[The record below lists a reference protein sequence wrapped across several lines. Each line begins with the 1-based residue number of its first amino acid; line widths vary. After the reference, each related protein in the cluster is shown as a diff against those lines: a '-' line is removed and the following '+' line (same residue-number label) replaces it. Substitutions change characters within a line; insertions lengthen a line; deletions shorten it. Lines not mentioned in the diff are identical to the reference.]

1 MESSTGS
8 DIHSACS
15 KEKRCK
21 RSGRNSFL
29 NKLHAILSNSGLS
42 SIICWAKDGDRFNIL
57 DPERLQD
64 EVIPQYFKHRNL
76 KSFVRQL
83 NLHGFKKVRVGP
95 RITDSTIES
104 YRHTLFRQHQ
114 PDLLNF
120 IKRKVSKPVEPD
132 DKSEQIKYLL
142 EQKRRLE
149 EKCNKVK
156 GDDQSTMLAVL
167 SACQRQEGGNA
178 LLGAL
183 QVFLDVSMNK
193 QVASDP
199 TSLYVFNLTQ
209 EFINNLI
216 ALKQTTSSVEDSTSF
231 TEAATMDGDSLG
243 KRGDAVYAQDGASEH
258 VYGDDHYLSELMSDE
273 NAFNLDYQ
281 DEDLYVYGSD
291 RPRIRHVSR
300 VAN

>member
-1 MESSTGS
+1 MQST
-8 DIHSACS
+8 CS
-15 KEKRCK
+15 KDKRGK

-29 NKLHAILSNSGLS
+29 NKLHAILSNPGLS
-42 SIICWAKDGDRFNIL
+42 SIICWSRDGDRFNIL

-142 EQKRRLE
+142 DQKRKLE

-156 GDDQSTMLAVL
+156 SDNQSAMLAVI
-167 SACQRQEGGNA
+167 SACQQHEGGNA

-183 QVFLDVSMNK
+183 QVYLDFTNSK
-193 QVASDP
+193 QKESDP
-199 TSLYVFNLTQ
+199 TSFYIYNLTQ
-209 EFINNLI
+209 EYINNLI
-216 ALKQTTSSVEDSTSF
+216 ALKQTTSSVEDSASF
-231 TEAATMDGDSLG
+231 TEAATSDGDSLG
-243 KRGDAVYAQDGASEH
+243 KRCETPYALESSSDQIYS
-258 VYGDDHYLSELMSDE
+258 DDHYLSELMSE
-273 NAFNLDYQ
+273 ESPFNLDYQ
-281 DEDLYVYGSD
+281 DEDQFVIDGD
-291 RPRIRHVSR
+291 RKWRAQAAK